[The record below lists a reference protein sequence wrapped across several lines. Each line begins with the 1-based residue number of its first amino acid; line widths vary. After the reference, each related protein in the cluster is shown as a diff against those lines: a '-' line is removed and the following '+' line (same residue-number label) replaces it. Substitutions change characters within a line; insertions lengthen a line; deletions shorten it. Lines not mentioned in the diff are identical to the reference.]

1 MALRTGVGFAAAPS
15 TLKTAVNFHIPRGAC
30 DCHVHSF
37 DPARLPYLPQ
47 RPFTPPPATVDDL
60 RELLH
65 QLHLDRVVIVQPLF
79 YGTNN
84 SYLMDAIRQLGPNAR
99 ALAIIDK
106 ATPRTA
112 LEEMATGGFRGVRLN
127 FETSGV
133 ADPDAIKARID
144 AVIPDCGDID
154 SSAARSALEHRAY
167 TPLNH
172 RTFSQWTSRWGGTQ
186 HESGSASFGITEQMR
201 GLNWYLHFYSQP
213 SVIAKLK
220 DHLAQQPLPVV
231 IDHFGGARAAQGP
244 DQQGFDAVVDLVRTG
259 RAYVKISGANRI
271 SQKEPDF
278 SDAAPLAQA
287 LVNANPDRI
296 LWGTDWPHLN
306 PAYGRGKPLTEI
318 SPPLPIDDGLV
329 LNQLARWVP
338 DPAIR
343 KKILVDNP
351 ARLYGFESLPG

>member
-1 MALRTGVGFAAAPS
+1 VLTRRRMLSQIGIASTATMALRTGVGFAAAPS
-15 TLKTAVNFHIPRGAC
+15 TVKTAVNFHIPRGAC

-133 ADPDAIKARID
+133 ADPDAIKAQID
-144 AVIPDCGDID
+144 AV
-154 SSAARSALEHRAY
+154 
-167 TPLNH
+167 
-172 RTFSQWTSRWGGTQ
+172 
-186 HESGSASFGITEQMR
+186 TEQMR

-244 DQQGFDAVVDLVRTG
+244 DEQGFDAVVDLVRTG

>member
-1 MALRTGVGFAAAPS
+1 VLTRRRMLSQIGIASTATMALRTGVGFAAAPS
-15 TLKTAVNFHIPRGAC
+15 TVKTAVNFHIPRGAC

-144 AVIPDCGDID
+144 AV
-154 SSAARSALEHRAY
+154 
-167 TPLNH
+167 
-172 RTFSQWTSRWGGTQ
+172 
-186 HESGSASFGITEQMR
+186 TEQMR

-244 DQQGFDAVVDLVRTG
+244 DEQGFDAVVDLVRTG

-271 SQKEPDF
+271 SQREPDF

-329 LNQLARWVP
+329 LNQLVRWVP

>member
-1 MALRTGVGFAAAPS
+1 MAFRTGVGFAAAPS
-15 TLKTAVNFHIPRGAC
+15 TVKTAVNFHIPRGAC

-144 AVIPDCGDID
+144 AV
-154 SSAARSALEHRAY
+154 
-167 TPLNH
+167 
-172 RTFSQWTSRWGGTQ
+172 
-186 HESGSASFGITEQMR
+186 TEQMR

>member
-1 MALRTGVGFAAAPS
+1 VLTRRRMLFQIGIASTATMALRTGVGFAAAPS
-15 TLKTAVNFHIPRGAC
+15 TVKTAVNFHIPRGAC

-144 AVIPDCGDID
+144 AV
-154 SSAARSALEHRAY
+154 
-167 TPLNH
+167 
-172 RTFSQWTSRWGGTQ
+172 
-186 HESGSASFGITEQMR
+186 TEQMR

-231 IDHFGGARAAQGP
+231 IDHFGSARAAQGP

>member
-1 MALRTGVGFAAAPS
+1 MLTRRRMLSQIGIASTATMALRTGVGFAAAPS
-15 TLKTAVNFHIPRGAC
+15 TAVNFHIPRGAC

-65 QLHLDRVVIVQPLF
+65 QLHLDHVVIVQPLF

-144 AVIPDCGDID
+144 AV
-154 SSAARSALEHRAY
+154 
-167 TPLNH
+167 
-172 RTFSQWTSRWGGTQ
+172 
-186 HESGSASFGITEQMR
+186 TEQMR

-244 DQQGFDAVVDLVRTG
+244 DQQGFEAVVDLVRTG

-351 ARLYGFESLPG
+351 ARLYGFESLPS

>member
-1 MALRTGVGFAAAPS
+1 MLTRRRMLSQIGIASTATMTLRTGVGFAAAPS
-15 TLKTAVNFHIPRGAC
+15 TVKTAVNFHIPRGAC

-65 QLHLDRVVIVQPLF
+65 QLHLDRVVMVQPLF

-106 ATPRTA
+106 ATPRTV
-112 LEEMATGGFRGVRLN
+112 LEEMATAGFLGVRLN

-144 AVIPDCGDID
+144 AV
-154 SSAARSALEHRAY
+154 
-167 TPLNH
+167 
-172 RTFSQWTSRWGGTQ
+172 
-186 HESGSASFGITEQMR
+186 TEQMR

-306 PAYGRGKPLTEI
+306 LAYGRGKPLTEI

-329 LNQLARWVP
+329 LNQLATWVP

>member
-1 MALRTGVGFAAAPS
+1 MLTRRRMLSHIGIASTATMALRTGVGFAAAPS
-15 TLKTAVNFHIPRGAC
+15 TVKTAVNFDIPRGAC
-30 DCHVHSF
+30 DCHVHVF
-37 DPARLPYLPQ
+37 DPTRLPYLPQ

-60 RELLH
+60 GELLR
-65 QLHLDRVVIVQPLF
+65 QLHLDHVVIVQPLF

-84 SYLMDAIRQLGPNAR
+84 SYLLDAVRQFGPSAR

-106 ATPRTA
+106 ATSRTA
-112 LEEMATGGFRGVRLN
+112 LEEMAAGGFRGVRLN

-133 ADPDAIKARID
+133 ADPDVIKARID
-144 AVIPDCGDID
+144 AV
-154 SSAARSALEHRAY
+154 
-167 TPLNH
+167 
-172 RTFSQWTSRWGGTQ
+172 
-186 HESGSASFGITEQMR
+186 TEQMR
-201 GLNWYLHFYSQP
+201 SLNWYLHFYSPP

-271 SQKEPDF
+271 SQKDPDF

-351 ARLYGFESLPG
+351 ARLYGFVSLPG

>member
-1 MALRTGVGFAAAPS
+1 MLSQIGIASTATMALRTGVGFAAAPS
-15 TLKTAVNFHIPRGAC
+15 TVKTAVNFHIPRGAC

-65 QLHLDRVVIVQPLF
+65 QLHLDRV
-79 YGTNN
+79 
-84 SYLMDAIRQLGPNAR
+84 
-99 ALAIIDK
+99 
-106 ATPRTA
+106 
-112 LEEMATGGFRGVRLN
+112 
-127 FETSGV
+127 
-133 ADPDAIKARID
+133 
-144 AVIPDCGDID
+144 
-154 SSAARSALEHRAY
+154 
-167 TPLNH
+167 
-172 RTFSQWTSRWGGTQ
+172 
-186 HESGSASFGITEQMR
+186 
-201 GLNWYLHFYSQP
+201 
-213 SVIAKLK
+213 
-220 DHLAQQPLPVV
+220 
-231 IDHFGGARAAQGP
+231 
-244 DQQGFDAVVDLVRTG
+244 
-259 RAYVKISGANRI
+259 
-271 SQKEPDF
+271 
-278 SDAAPLAQA
+278 DAAPLAQA

-296 LWGTDWPHLN
+296 LWGTDWPHLS